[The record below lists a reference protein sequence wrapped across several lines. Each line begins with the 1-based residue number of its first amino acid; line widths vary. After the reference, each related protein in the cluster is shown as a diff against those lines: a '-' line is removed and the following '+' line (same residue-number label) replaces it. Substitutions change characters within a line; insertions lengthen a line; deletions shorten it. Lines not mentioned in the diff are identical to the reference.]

1 MQPVLPGLGNS
12 ASIIY
17 NQDET
22 RGLVRNVT
30 MLRKSKEMKHNVL
43 MSTRR
48 REGVREFEKEK
59 KLK

>member
-1 MQPVLPGLGNS
+1 MQPVFPGLGKG

-43 MSTRR
+43 MNARR
-48 REGVREFEKEK
+48 GGVRAFEKKK